1 MHELGLY
8 GMLGCEILL
17 LKMVDTN
24 CLLCRRLW
32 SEQAECSVHL
42 VCVNTLRH
50 VEGFMVC
57 IFGKM
62 VHDVEMMLVF
72 IPI

>member
-1 MHELGLY
+1 MHELALY

-17 LKMVDTN
+17 LKMADMN

-32 SEQAECSVHL
+32 SEQAEYSGC
-42 VCVNTLRH
+42 
-50 VEGFMVC
+50 E
-57 IFGKM
+57 M